1 MMKKRLLFL
10 MTALI
15 AFVGVVKAVTPLQ
28 PTSNSNWLDSN
39 GAYCDSNWGNDYAS
53 ASEFNIST
61 PDQLAKFSLMVKEG
75 KDFSGKIVSLDADLD
90 MKAHYWYPIS
100 NYEAAFKGTFDG
112 MEHTISGVITSGGA
126 TSANGLFGAM
136 YGGTIMNLKLS
147 NSWIQHPT
155 NVVGA
160 AAGAIVGHISGDSNA
175 TASTTIINCYVGSDV
190 TVAGT
195 TIGGLAGDFFVN
207 NSGYSATIEGCI
219 SYAKFIIYNNYN
231 IGGIIGKIESN
242 AITIKNCVYGGDTF
256 ELSDYYSGNTGAI
269 YGSKTNTSTPQLINN
284 FCLSNINEI
293 TDASNAIYQGV
304 KATPF
309 TVSVSLKRIHIDYN
323 ESAASPLSG
332 EGTPYTVSGIT
343 AYDDYMVFDNTQYA
357 RIGGTVGVT
366 VAASLDHCEVVDVV
380 CNNESL
386 AITDGHVN
394 LPITS
399 DVTAYT
405 ISGKVKFIGSGTDA
419 DPYQIWNKQQ
429 MTWLADYVNHG
440 KEYGNGYYYTRNY
453 ILCKDLDYTG
463 DNYVVIGTTS
473 SNQYYYFEGVF
484 DGQGH
489 TISHVNIN
497 RQDNLVGLFRHMYAR
512 NATSKATIKNLT
524 LSNATISGQEF
535 VGGITGR
542 VHHNAQVINCH
553 VINSTITGSN
563 YVGGIAGSEGY
574 NHEPY
579 DGFVAEG
586 CIIEGCTSTATVIG
600 SDGVGGILGLISK
613 QGHMDNCLYLGAV
626 GNVSLNSGDSG
637 SYGLL
642 IGKYASSE
650 TYLSKNYYY
659 DAADGTSQQAMD
671 IKASAYQP
679 VDDYIA
685 NATLSK
691 EYDYDGIKA
700 YANPT
705 GLVYGGYFYSS
716 VSGLIPEVTLV
727 DGTPYDNESYAGKTA
742 TSATYRRT
750 YTNSDKGKYKGW
762 FVPFNY
768 TITAD
773 AASKFAFFKI
783 KMIDTSATGGEGS
796 GDKQYIHL
804 EPLGEGD
811 ILYGNRPY
819 VYRAKTTGIGT
830 FDFTAQDVILKPAPS
845 NVPNSSLDAA
855 VMTCA
860 TTDMR
865 YIFFGVLTEPL
876 SPVLNEDHFYYM
888 TVNGK
893 FTYATNPNTKIGPY
907 RWIFRTYSKPDEETN
922 ESHQIN
928 PGVGGNAPIIFEILD
943 GNDDDATFI
952 ESINQDAVA
961 EVEGYYTLDGVKVQ
975 QMTKGIY
982 IVKYADG
989 SAKKVVK

>member
-1 MMKKRLLFL
+1 MMKKRFLFL

-15 AFVGVVKAVTPLQ
+15 AFVGVVKAVTPLY
-28 PTSNSNWLDSN
+28 PTNKDDNWLNKD
-39 GAYCDSNWGNDYAS
+39 GAYCDPDWGNDYAS
-53 ASEFNIST
+53 ASEFIIST
-61 PDQLAKFSLMVKEG
+61 PAQLAKFSLMVKDG
-75 KDFSGKIVSLDADLD
+75 NDFSDKTVYLGADLD
-90 MKAHYWYPIS
+90 MKAYYWYPIS
-100 NYEAAFKGTFDG
+100 NRNAAFKGTFNG
-112 MEHTISGVITSGGA
+112 MGYTISGIITSGGT
-126 TSANGLFGAM
+126 TSDNGLFGAM

-147 NSWIQHPT
+147 NSWIQHST
-155 NVVGA
+155 NVLGA
-160 AAGAIVGHISGDSNA
+160 AAGAIVGYISGASNA
-175 TASTTIINCYVGSDV
+175 TASTTIINCYVDSDV

-195 TIGGLAGDFFVN
+195 TIGGIAGDFFVN
-207 NSGYSATIEGCI
+207 NSGHPATIEGCI
-219 SYAKFIIYNNYN
+219 SYAKFYNFNNYN
-231 IGGIIGKIESN
+231 IGGIIGKIEGNS
-242 AITIKNCVYGGDTF
+242 ITIKNCVYGGDTF
-256 ELSDYYSGNTGAI
+256 ELNNYSGDTGAI
-269 YGSKTNTSTPQLINN
+269 YGKINSSGSLQLINN
-284 FCLSNINEI
+284 FCLSNINGI
-293 TDASNAIYQGV
+293 TDASDDIYQGV

-309 TVSVSLKRIHIDYN
+309 TVSVSLERIHIGYN
-323 ESAASPLSG
+323 ENAASPLSG

-343 AYDDYMVFDNTQYA
+343 AYDDYMVFNNTQYA

-386 AITDGHVN
+386 TITNGHVD
-394 LPITS
+394 LPINS

-419 DPYQIWNKQQ
+419 APYQIWNKQQ
-429 MTWLADYVNHG
+429 MTWLANYVNSG
-440 KEYGNGYYYTRNY
+440 TGYGNGYYYTRNY
-453 ILCKDLDYTG
+453 ILCEDLDYTD

-473 SNQYYYFEGVF
+473 SNQYNYFEGVF

-524 LSNATISGQEF
+524 LSDATISGAEY

-626 GNVSLNSGDSG
+626 SNVSLNSGASG

-642 IGKYASSE
+642 IGKYAGSE

-659 DAADGTSQQAMD
+659 NAADETSQQAMD
-671 IKASAYQP
+671 IKAIAYQP
-679 VDDYIA
+679 VDEYIA
-685 NATLSK
+685 NATLSQK
-691 EYDYDGIKA
+691 YDYDGIKA

-705 GLVYGGYFYSS
+705 GLVYGDYFYSA

-727 DGTPYDNESYAGKTA
+727 DGTPYDNASYAGKTA
-742 TSATYRRT
+742 TSVTYQR
-750 YTNSDKGKYKGW
+750 SFKKSAKGKYKGW

-773 AASKFAFFKI
+773 DAANFSFFKI

-804 EPLGEGD
+804 EPLNVGD
-811 ILYGNRPY
+811 VMYGNRPY
-819 VYRAKTTGIGT
+819 IFRDKMEISDESVTY
-830 FDFTAQDVILKPAPS
+830 DFNAQNVMLKPAPS
-845 NVPNSSLDAA
+845 NEPNPSLDAA

-860 TTDMR
+860 TTDVR
-865 YIFFGVLTEPL
+865 YIFYGVLTAPIH
-876 SPVLNEDHFYYM
+876 PTPDVDHFYYM
-888 TVNGK
+888 TASGK
-893 FTYATNPNTKIGPY
+893 FSRGTKETTVVGPY
-907 RWIFRTYSKPDEETN
+907 RWIFRAWNKPEVDN
-922 ESHQIN
+922 GNQIL
-928 PGVGGNAPIIFEILD
+928 APILFDIEED
-943 GNDDDATFI
+943 ANDNATAI
-952 ESINQDAVA
+952 TQISHETSA